1 MWATKLTSRLSGRAV
16 TVAGAVRRAL
26 ATQTRAH
33 SNEATAKATTRMD
46 AIKANVRRNELKAQ
60 LREIRSKT
68 DLTNAKI
75 SGPR

>member
-16 TVAGAVRRAL
+16 MVAGAVRRAL
-26 ATQTRAH
+26 ATQTRPH